1 MMKFTSTMMLEQ
13 EEYVLLFKRIWNN
26 YGIVGVFA
34 VIVLVFSLCSDV
46 FLTPENLISVARQVS
61 VLGLISMG
69 VLFCIVSGNVDLSVG
84 SFLGFSGA
92 AIASLSLR
100 YGLWPALLI
109 AFPGSVAIGCVQGY
123 LSTRGRGLSIM
134 VTLSTMSILYGCTLL
149 ITQGRP
155 ITNLPQGHRFLGAGW
170 LGPIPWPVIV
180 FSSVAL
186 VSYFLL
192 SKTTP
197 GLYLYAT
204 GGNLEAT
211 RLAGINVIFYQIL
224 AFMISAF
231 LSALGG
237 LVLIARMNSALPN
250 AGRGEEM
257 NAVGAVLIGGASLR
271 GGVGTLR
278 GTIIGVFIL
287 GFISNG
293 LNLLGV
299 SPFYQFIVKG
309 CIILFA
315 ILMDQWGRK

>member
-1 MMKFTSTMMLEQ
+1 MMKFISIITLEQ
-13 EEYVLLFKRIWNN
+13 EERVLLFKRIWNS

-34 VIVLVFSLCSDV
+34 IIVLVLSLSSNV
-46 FLTPENLISVARQVS
+46 FLTPENLITVARQIS

-69 VLFCIVSGNVDLSVG
+69 MLFCIVSGNADLSVG

-92 AIASLSLR
+92 AIAWLSLR
-100 YGLWPALLI
+100 YGLWPALFI
-109 AFPGSVAIGCVQGY
+109 VFPGSIAIGYVQGY
-123 LSTRGRGLSIM
+123 LSTRGRGLSII

-170 LGPIPWPVIV
+170 LGPIPWPVVV
-180 FSSVAL
+180 FSLAVL
-186 VSYFLL
+186 VSYFFL
-192 SKTTP
+192 SKTIP
-197 GLYLYAT
+197 GLYLYAS
-204 GGNLEAT
+204 GGNPEAT
-211 RLAGINVIFYQIL
+211 RLAGINTIFYQIL

-257 NAVGAVLIGGASLR
+257 NAIGAVLIGGASLR
-271 GGVGTLR
+271 GGVGLVQ

-299 SPFYQFIVKG
+299 NPFYQYIVKG
-309 CIILFA
+309 FIILFA